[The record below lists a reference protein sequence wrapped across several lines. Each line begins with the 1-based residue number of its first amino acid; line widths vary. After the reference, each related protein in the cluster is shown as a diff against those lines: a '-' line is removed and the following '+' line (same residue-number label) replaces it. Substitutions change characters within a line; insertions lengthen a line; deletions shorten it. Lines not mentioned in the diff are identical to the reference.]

1 MANREGGKMSAS
13 ELKYLIATHSLSKE
27 GIGARLTDIADKL
40 GVTKVSVYRMSERLE
55 AGGMMARGEHSRI
68 FLTERGKK
76 LLDEYMLCVDFVR
89 NALEKC
95 CRTPK
100 TAAFAD
106 AVGIVCAVGEHS
118 RSALLSY
125 LRKKERT

>member
-76 LLDEYMLCVDFVR
+76 LLDEYMLWVDFVR

-100 TAAFAD
+100 TAAF
-106 AVGIVCAVGEHS
+106 I
-118 RSALLSY
+118 
-125 LRKKERT
+125 

>member
-1 MANREGGKMSAS
+1 MSAS

-76 LLDEYMLCVDFVR
+76 QLDEYMLCVDFVR
-89 NALEKC
+89 NALETC
-95 CRTPK
+95 CLTPK
-100 TAAFAD
+100 NAAFAD

>member
-1 MANREGGKMSAS
+1 MSAS

-76 LLDEYMLCVDFVR
+76 QLDEYMLCVDFVR
-89 NALEKC
+89 NALEKY

>member
-1 MANREGGKMSAS
+1 MSAS

-68 FLTERGKK
+68 FFDGTRQ
-76 LLDEYMLCVDFVR
+76 
-89 NALEKC
+89 
-95 CRTPK
+95 K
-100 TAAFAD
+100 TT
-106 AVGIVCAVGEHS
+106 G
-118 RSALLSY
+118 
-125 LRKKERT
+125 